1 MAQQKLYDFRDPI
14 YGFIAVK
21 ELEKRLIDTRP
32 FQRLRH
38 IRQLGT
44 TFLVY
49 PGANHTRFE
58 HSLGTMHVADQ
69 MYDRIVFGYGSDAPS
84 ELEWDNADADRYRE
98 IVRLAALLHDLG
110 HPPFSHASER
120 IMPKGAKHE
129 AYTRRMILETEVR
142 GELEKASYSAE
153 DIDEIAQIATGTAVK
168 PDLTF
173 LSEFITGEIGAD
185 RIDYLI
191 RDSHHAGV
199 HYGRFDFHRLLS
211 TMEFAMLSSE
221 EPAEED
227 GEELVPR
234 VAIEQGGLHA
244 VEGMLLARYFM
255 FLQVYFHKTRSILD
269 QHLVECLQQLDGL
282 ENGRYPREVGRFLLW
297 DDDRVLSLLK
307 EEADSLPVRR
317 LLHREHFKVVHETKT
332 HASIEER
339 RTFSLLNREL
349 EQRFGK
355 QCLRQDAANV
365 QVLQPYNYVDPL
377 RVFVRMLTG
386 PHADTYLPLVS
397 RDERTE
403 GASDL
408 LPYLR
413 PIRMYRIYCERKQFA
428 RIKELRDDLYSTMSR
443 GVGT

>member
-1 MAQQKLYDFRDPI
+1 MAQAKRYEFRDPI
-14 YGFIAVK
+14 HGFIVVN
-21 ELEKRLIDTRP
+21 EVEKNVIDTPP

-69 MYDRIVFGYGSDAPS
+69 MYDRIVFGYGSHAPS
-84 ELEWDNADADRYRE
+84 VLKWDKAEADRYRE

-129 AYTRRMILETEVR
+129 AYTRRIILETEVR
-142 GELEKASYSAE
+142 DELQKGGFSAE
-153 DIDEIAQIATGTAVK
+153 EIDQIAQIATGTGVK
-168 PDLTF
+168 PQGTF

-199 HYGRFDFHRLLS
+199 QYGRFDFHRLLS

-221 EPAEED
+221 EPAEKD

-234 VAIEQGGLHA
+234 VAIKQGGLHA

-269 QHLVECLQQLDGL
+269 QHLVECLQELVGL
-282 ENGRYPREVGRFLLW
+282 ENGRYPREVERFLLW

-307 EEADSLPVRR
+307 KKADSLAARR

-332 HASIEER
+332 HASLEEQ
-339 RTFSLLNREL
+339 RTFSLLNRAL
-349 EQRFGK
+349 EQHFGEP
-355 QCLRQDAANV
+355 CLRQDAANV

-408 LPYLR
+408 LPSLR
-413 PIRMYRIYCERKQFA
+413 SVRMQRIYCERNQYDQV
-428 RIKELRDDLYSTMSR
+428 KELCDDLYSTMSQ